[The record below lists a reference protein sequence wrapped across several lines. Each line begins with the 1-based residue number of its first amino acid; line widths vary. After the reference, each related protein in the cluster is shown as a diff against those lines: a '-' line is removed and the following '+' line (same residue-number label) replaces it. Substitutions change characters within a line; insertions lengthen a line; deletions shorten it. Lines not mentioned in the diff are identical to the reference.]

1 MNRDEIL
8 IRGWTKGGHEGHEEY
23 IEAVLDLA
31 KEVEPFLVTS
41 RTTEINTDYLVD
53 WLLNGTPFVAPI
65 CPAAIAA
72 EYDQRD
78 MTAAE
83 VAYDLGFS
91 LSHVCRMLRWGKI
104 PAHKEG
110 GEWRIDPLSFQKYV
124 QTTHAEAQA
133 KRFTRAEVSIEL
145 DGSHGYSLPE
155 CEVRYADVPE
165 AYRIFRKAFPLGTG
179 KVKFVLT
186 YQDGSVSTRIYR
198 IAPKSVRLIQKG

>member
-1 MNRDEIL
+1 MMNRDEIL
-8 IRGWTKGGHEGHEEY
+8 ISGSTHEEY
-23 IEAVLDLA
+23 EAAVFELA
-31 KEVEPFLVTS
+31 KEVKPLLKTNPWAEVSTA
-41 RTTEINTDYLVD
+41 YLVD

-65 CPAAIAA
+65 CPAALAA
-72 EYDQRD
+72 EYDGRD

-83 VAYDLGFS
+83 VAHDLGFS

-110 GEWRIDPLSFQKYV
+110 GEWRIDPLFFQEYA
-124 QTTHAEAQA
+124 QTTHAEAKA